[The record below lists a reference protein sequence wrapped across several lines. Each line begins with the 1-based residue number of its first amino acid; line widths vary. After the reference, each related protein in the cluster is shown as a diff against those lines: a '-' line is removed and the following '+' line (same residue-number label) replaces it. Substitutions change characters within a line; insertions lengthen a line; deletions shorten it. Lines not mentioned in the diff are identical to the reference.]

1 MKITDLGHV
10 AIRCSDYRK
19 SLEFYR
25 DKIGLKEKFSLYG
38 YDGRIQLTYME
49 VVPGVFVELFPSHG
63 EPVNPYT
70 GSTAIKHVCI
80 LVEDIEQA
88 GRELQ
93 EKGVHIYLGP
103 KKDDEINRF
112 PVPYEKVMCG
122 AGEYCFYVADPD
134 GNAVEF
140 MEYVEPTTLMIMSDE
155 QLSEMAV
162 DIRNN
167 TFQCW
172 DQAGMAAI
180 REYNLKRIA
189 EETTK

>member
-1 MKITDLGHV
+1 MM
-10 AIRCSDYRK
+10 DY
-19 SLEFYR
+19 S
-25 DKIGLKEKFSLYG
+25 
-38 YDGRIQLTYME
+38 
-49 VVPGVFVELFPSHG
+49 
-63 EPVNPYT
+63 
-70 GSTAIKHVCI
+70 
-80 LVEDIEQA
+80 
-88 GRELQ
+88 
-93 EKGVHIYLGP
+93 
-103 KKDDEINRF
+103 
-112 PVPYEKVMCG
+112 
-122 AGEYCFYVADPD
+122 
-134 GNAVEF
+134 EF